1 MSPSVIGLFT
11 GLLLGLAWVVGGFDA
26 FLGTALLG
34 AVGFIVGKVIAGQL
48 DLTTYLVGG
57 GRNSRL
63 APPAP
68 WLPGR
73 RPAAP
78 GSPRTS
84 AARCPSWGTLPTAAA

>member
-48 DLTTYLVGG
+48 DLTTYLGGG
-57 GRNSRL
+57 GRNSR
-63 APPAP
+63 
-68 WLPGR
+68 
-73 RPAAP
+73 
-78 GSPRTS
+78 
-84 AARCPSWGTLPTAAA
+84 